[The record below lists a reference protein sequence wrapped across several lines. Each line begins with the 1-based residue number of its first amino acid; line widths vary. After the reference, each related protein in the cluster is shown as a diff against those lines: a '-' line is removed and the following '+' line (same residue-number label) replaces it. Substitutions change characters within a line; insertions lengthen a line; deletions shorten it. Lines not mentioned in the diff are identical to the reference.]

1 MTQNS
6 QINSWLCK
14 QRYYWTFDWC
24 GWSGHNAP
32 WDSAQQFLCTAVSAN
47 DFFLQFVIDVY
58 GSFWVSSRYNKILYN
73 DSQAPRETVSDV
85 SSWPKCYT
93 QLYLREHWGPPE
105 SENIDSGCGSVS
117 GSAGFGAAG
126 TVLVLLDSQLIA
138 FAIVLFGFHQSW

>member
-1 MTQNS
+1 M
-6 QINSWLCK
+6 
-14 QRYYWTFDWC
+14 
-24 GWSGHNAP
+24 
-32 WDSAQQFLCTAVSAN
+32 
-47 DFFLQFVIDVY
+47 
-58 GSFWVSSRYNKILYN
+58 SSRYNKILYN

-93 QLYLREHWGPPE
+93 QLYLREHWGPTE

-138 FAIVLFGFHQSW
+138 FAIV